1 MATSTRPKLNTK
13 VKLQD
18 KQDLGDG
25 RVSKTFAVINQADE
39 AAIGYV
45 VEIHENKERVG
56 LQAVMA
62 DKAKTTISEDRE
74 GKPFTTRAKTV
85 TAVRRAYLATQ
96 S

>member
-1 MATSTRPKLNTK
+1 MATSTKPKLKTK

-25 RVSKTFAVINQADE
+25 KQSKTFAVINMADE
-39 AAIGYV
+39 TPIGYV
-45 VEIHENKERVG
+45 VEIHENKERVA

-62 DKAKTTISEDRE
+62 DKQKTTIAEDRE
-74 GKPFTTRAKTV
+74 GNAFTTRAKTV